1 MLSTNVIVP
10 VGEGPLRNLLKSRM
24 SFWKEKIVVITGGSA
39 GLGLAIAREF
49 GRQRATPVIISRNP
63 ANLELAIAALKQ
75 DQIDAHAIVADVLIV
90 EQIAQ
95 AVAEIASRFGRI
107 DVWVNNVGRSV
118 RIDLAQATA
127 DHFRELMEVNLI
139 SAVNCTRAV
148 LPHLERSSGHLV
160 NIGSLSS
167 RTAWPFLAPYTTSKF
182 ALAGFTQQLR
192 IEGPANVHYLL
203 ACPGPI
209 QRDDSGLR
217 YQGATEQLPGHAL
230 QPGAGARIEGL
241 SATKVAKGIVRAC
254 QRRRVELVMPLRVRL
269 LFVIAAFSPR
279 LADWVLRRV
288 MH

>member
-1 MLSTNVIVP
+1 
-10 VGEGPLRNLLKSRM
+10 M
-24 SFWKEKIVVITGGSA
+24 SFWKDKIVAITGGSA

-49 GRQRATPVIISRNP
+49 GRQGATLVIISRNL

-95 AVAEIASRFGRI
+95 AVAEIVSRFGRI

-148 LPHLERSSGHLV
+148 LAHLERTSGHLV

-182 ALAGFTQQLR
+182 ALAGYTQQLR

-269 LFVIAAFSPR
+269 LFVIAAFSPQ

>member
-1 MLSTNVIVP
+1 MP
-10 VGEGPLRNLLKSRM
+10 
-24 SFWKEKIVVITGGSA
+24 FWKDKIVVITGGSA
-39 GLGLAIAREF
+39 GLGLSIAQEF
-49 GRQRATPVIISRNP
+49 GRHGAKLVIISRSR
-63 ANLELAIAALKQ
+63 ANLETAVAALKQ
-75 DQIDAHAIVADVLIV
+75 EQIDAHPIVADVLQI
-90 EQIAQ
+90 EQISQ
-95 AVAEIASRFGRI
+95 AVHEIASSFGQI

-118 RIDLAQATA
+118 RIDLSQATA
-127 DHFRELMEVNLI
+127 EHYRELMEVNFI
-139 SAVNCTRAV
+139 SAVNCTLAV

-167 RTAWPFLAPYTTSKF
+167 KTAWPFLAPYTTSKF
-182 ALAGFTQQLR
+182 ALAGYTQQLR

-241 SATKVAKGIVRAC
+241 SAARVAQGIVRAC
-254 QRRRVELVMPLRVRL
+254 QHRRAELVMPLRVRL